1 MARQVAVSF
10 ENESVKV
17 VYASSDNEKLLIEKT
32 LILRDEEF
40 DDFLR
45 RENTRHFTV
54 ACDFKS
60 FHEDILLIPPV
71 KEQYIRSIIVSEIK
85 KKFPGLRNPSF
96 IYTVLGEKLHEGRMM
111 KEIFIFA
118 VSNEDLFGI
127 INRFDKHNKKIKYL
141 YPSTFALAHLVNSSV
156 SLKNELALCIAGTG
170 GNTALFFVKDR
181 FFLPFRLTQFS
192 EKGVHNPD
200 IQNINMTVSYCR
212 QELKLNPT
220 LIALIG
226 EACYKYDSDMDLTL
240 PVICIMHPPNI
251 IAAEKNI
258 IEEFITPVSAIFRVK
273 DMETGNILPQ
283 DYRKFYA
290 QKTAIGYLTAL
301 FLTFSLLG
309 LGYTGMKIS
318 EILLLKGKIESL
330 RTEIKSMEP
339 AFSNYRAK
347 YEKLQGLFPAIN
359 IIKSA
364 GSAHDFQRLLIIM
377 EQFRIKNVN
386 IHSIQINNEKGVSL
400 LFNIKG
406 VIISEGFAD
415 MHNNYQ
421 ALLNVI
427 KRNKEIE
434 LLSDKIDLKDKS
446 FHIEARFK
454 GN

>member
-10 ENESVKV
+10 ENETIKV

-32 LILRDEEF
+32 LTLRNEEF
-40 DDFLR
+40 DGFLR
-45 RENTRHFTV
+45 REKTKNFTV

-71 KEQYIRSIIVSEIK
+71 KEQYIKSIIASEIK
-85 KKFPGLRNPSF
+85 KKFPELRNPSF
-96 IYTVLGEKLHEGRMM
+96 LYTVLGEKLHEGRLM

-127 INRFDKHNKKIKYL
+127 IDRFDRHNKKIKYL
-141 YPSTFALAHLVNSSV
+141 YPSTFALAHLVNSSI

-192 EKGVHNPD
+192 EKGIHNPD
-200 IQNINMTVSYCR
+200 IQNINMTIAYCR
-212 QELKLNPT
+212 QTLKLNPT

-226 EACYKYDSDMDLTL
+226 EACYRYHSDIDLAL
-240 PVICIMHPPNI
+240 PILCIMHPPNI

-258 IEEFITPVSAIFRVK
+258 IEEFITPVSAIFRVR
-273 DMETGNILPQ
+273 DMEAGNILPM

-290 QKTAIGYLTAL
+290 RKTAIGYLTAL
-301 FLTFSLLG
+301 FLIFSLLG

-318 EILLLKGKIESL
+318 ETFLLKGKIESL
-330 RTEIKSMEP
+330 RAEIKSMEP

-347 YEKLQGLFPAIN
+347 YEKLQGSFPAIN
-359 IIKSA
+359 IIKNA

-377 EQFRIKNVN
+377 EQLRIKNVN

-400 LFNIKG
+400 LLTLRG
-406 VIISEGFAD
+406 
-415 MHNNYQ
+415 
-421 ALLNVI
+421 
-427 KRNKEIE
+427 
-434 LLSDKIDLKDKS
+434 LLSRRGLPICT
-446 FHIEARFK
+446 ITIRPC
-454 GN
+454 